1 MTSFVSPFTG
11 DVILPTDVSYADYT
25 LDGDVQLQWPTDAT
39 GTENP
44 AARIMDITGDTGVLI
59 MPTANQVSVGQ
70 DALIRNVSG
79 IDFDVNNFD
88 GSVIVTVEAGKASY
102 LYLTSNATTAG
113 SWGII
118 DFGAGTSSA
127 DASLLAGLGLVA
139 ISTTLNQS
147 HPTSS
152 MSNGYTLLDT
162 DRAQT
167 KIWTSGSGTVTL
179 PLSNTLGNNWFFIF
193 KNNGSGTLTM
203 DCSGAETIDGLVDKP
218 FNPDESAFII
228 CTGTEYISVGYGQSN
243 TFFFT
248 NLVKPVTGGTY
259 YLTSNES
266 GSTIQEYVGALVSNV
281 TAVYLPIVNLYI
293 ISNKTTDNGFTLSVT
308 TGFGNT
314 AAIPP
319 GQTASLVCDGTDF
332 FNSNT
337 VQAGA
342 TSLNLIDGTVGTPA
356 INFANETSTGIWRS
370 GAGEIDIAVLGVNR
384 LALTATGLT
393 IDGDGTFVNGISGG
407 VFT

>member
-1 MTSFVSPFTG
+1 MTTFVSPFSG

-25 LDGDVQLQWPTDAT
+25 LDGDVQLQWPSDAT

-88 GSVIVTVEAGKASY
+88 GGVIVTVEAGKASY
-102 LYLTSNATTAG
+102 LYLTSNASTAG
-113 SWGII
+113 VWGII

-152 MSNGYTLLDT
+152 ISNGYTLLDT

-167 KIWTSGSGTVTL
+167 KIWASGAGTATL
-179 PLSNTLGNNWFFIF
+179 PLSNTLGNNWFFIL
-193 KNNGSGTLTM
+193 KNNGSGTLTI
-203 DCSGAETIDGLVDKP
+203 DCSGAETIDGLVDKS

-266 GSTIQEYVGALVSNV
+266 GSTIQEYVGALISNV

-293 ISNKTTDNGFTLSVT
+293 VSNKTTDNGFTLSVT

-314 AAIPP
+314 ATIPP

-356 INFANETSTGIWRS
+356 INFANETNTGIWRS

>member
-25 LDGDVQLQWPTDAT
+25 LDGDVQLQWPADAT

-79 IDFDVNNFD
+79 MNFDVNNFD
-88 GSVIVTVEAGKASY
+88 GGVIATVEAGKASY

-113 SWGII
+113 VWGII
-118 DFGAGTSSA
+118 DFGTGTSSA

-152 MSNGYTLLDT
+152 MSDGYTLLDT

-167 KIWTSGSGTVTL
+167 KIWGSGSGTVTL

-193 KNNGSGTLTM
+193 KNNGSGTLTI
-203 DCSGAETIDGLVDKP
+203 DCSGAETIDGLVEKQ

-228 CTGTEYISVGYGQSN
+228 CTGTEYVSVGYGQSN
-243 TFFFT
+243 SFFFT
-248 NLVKPVTGGTY
+248 VLVKPVEDGTY
-259 YLTSNES
+259 YLTSTENLAI
-266 GSTIQEYVGALVSNV
+266 IQEYVGVLIGDV
-281 TAVYLPIVNLYI
+281 TVVYLPIVNLYI
-293 ISNKTTDNGFTLSVT
+293 VTNQTTDNGFTLSIT

-314 AAIPP
+314 VEIPP
-319 GQTASLVCDGTDF
+319 GQTASVVCDGTDF
-332 FNSNT
+332 FNANT

-356 INFANETSTGIWRS
+356 INFSNETNTGIWRS

-384 LALTATGLT
+384 LSLTATGFT
-393 IDGDGTFVNGISGG
+393 VDGTGTFIDGISGG

>member
-1 MTSFVSPFTG
+1 MTTFVSPFSG

-25 LDGDVQLQWPTDAT
+25 LDGDVQLQWPSDAT

-88 GSVIVTVEAGKASY
+88 GGVIVTVEAGKASY
-102 LYLTSNATTAG
+102 LYLTSNASTAG
-113 SWGII
+113 VWGII

-152 MSNGYTLLDT
+152 ISNGYTLLDT

-167 KIWTSGSGTVTL
+167 KIWASGAGTATL
-179 PLSNTLGNNWFFIF
+179 PLSNTLGNNWFFIL
-193 KNNGSGTLTM
+193 KNNGSGTLTI
-203 DCSGAETIDGLVDKP
+203 DCSGAETIDGLVDKS

-314 AAIPP
+314 ATIPP

-356 INFANETSTGIWRS
+356 INFANETNTGIWRS